1 MKLPQINE
9 INATIE
15 NCSIYLRSTHKWGKS
30 TLFRDLIIEKY
41 GDPSYGLCVACGAER
56 ASTMLD
62 ASNTVKVETY
72 EDALDLKS
80 YLIDKIYIERDSKGK
95 IVSKT
100 PIEHNIKI
108 VSFDVVDELFPA
120 FEKRAIQVSNK
131 ENPTKPCKTI
141 NGAFS
146 GRHNG
151 QFYTADLM
159 KKYMT
164 ELIDAGFGVWALSH
178 SKYKTIK
185 DKGGLEEDGYDQ
197 LTSSLMSTYDGVFA
211 NIFDVILTGVIDRD
225 IETEEV
231 SDGNGGTK
239 KKKHVN
245 AEVRKLYFRGTTAI
259 DAGGRFAPSAV
270 PEFMVFDADKN
281 NAAEFITIVEEGMEK
296 SKTNFSKPKAKP
308 QPTKKEIEEPIKV
321 ESDPLPEGF
330 EDETNDMFDDVL
342 EETATNEYPEDLF
355 EVIKGSIKTLPKDK
369 KLIVAKKVK
378 EFGTLKDVPEEG
390 LKEIW
395 GMINE

>member
-1 MKLPQINE
+1 MKLPE
-9 INATIE
+9 INKINASIE

-30 TLFRDLIIEKY
+30 TAFRDCIIEKY

-72 EDALDLKS
+72 EDAMDLKE
-80 YLIDKIYIERDSKGK
+80 YLINKIYIERDEKGK

-131 ENPTKPCKTI
+131 ENPTKPCKSI
-141 NGAFS
+141 NAAFG

-164 ELIDAGFGVWALSH
+164 DIINAGFGVWALSH

-197 LTSSLMSTYDGVFA
+197 LTSSLMATYDGVFA

-231 SDGNGGTK
+231 TDSNGNTK
-239 KKKHVN
+239 TKKHVN
-245 AEVRKLYFRGTTAI
+245 DEVRKLYFRGTTSI
-259 DAGGRFAPSAV
+259 DAGGRFAPGAV
-270 PEFMVFDADKN
+270 PEYMVFEADKN
-281 NAAEFITIVEEGMEK
+281 NAAEFIKIIEEGMEK
-296 SKTNFSKPKAKP
+296 SKTNFKVKTSSSTPSKPKP
-308 QPTKKEIEEPIKV
+308 QPKV
-321 ESDPLPEGF
+321 EEVKETEEDLDEIITDMSDDLPE
-330 EDETNDMFDDVL
+330 EFDKPSK
-342 EETATNEYPEDLF
+342 EELLAEF
-355 EVIKGSIKTLPKDK
+355 K
-369 KLIVAKKVK
+369 KLFKACEDK
-378 EFGTLKDVPEEG
+378 ELKDAIKATIKEYGRVSDMPYEELEVG
-390 LKEIW
+390 IEK
-395 GMINE
+395 MK